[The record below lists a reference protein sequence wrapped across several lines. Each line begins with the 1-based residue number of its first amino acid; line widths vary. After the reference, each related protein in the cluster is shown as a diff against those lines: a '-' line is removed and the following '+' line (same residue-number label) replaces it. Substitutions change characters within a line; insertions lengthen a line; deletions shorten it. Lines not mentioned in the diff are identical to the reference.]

1 MQSRRP
7 RGRPRE
13 FKRDEALLRAM
24 HLFWARGYEGTS
36 LAELQAVM
44 GGISAPSFYAA
55 FRSKEAL
62 FREVVTLYN
71 ATQGAPLVN
80 ALATES
86 TARAAIEAL
95 LRACVR
101 TFCKSGNPRGCF
113 VVLGA
118 LNCTPAN
125 KSVENF
131 MREQR
136 DLRARVIRA
145 RLERGVA
152 DGDVP
157 ATADLDALTSFYT
170 TVINGMALQAR
181 DGASR
186 KALSAIVDSALAA
199 WDALVS

>member
-1 MQSRRP
+1 MQSKRP

-55 FRSKEAL
+55 FGSKEAL
-62 FREVVTLYN
+62 FREAVTLYN

-95 LRACVR
+95 LRASVR

-118 LNCTPAN
+118 LNCTRAN
-125 KSVENF
+125 KSVETF
-131 MREQR
+131 MRDQR

-157 ATADLDALTSFYT
+157 ATADLEALTSFYT
-170 TVINGMALQAR
+170 TVLNGMALQAR

-186 KALSAIVDSALAA
+186 KALSAIVDCALAA
-199 WDALVS
+199 WDALVY